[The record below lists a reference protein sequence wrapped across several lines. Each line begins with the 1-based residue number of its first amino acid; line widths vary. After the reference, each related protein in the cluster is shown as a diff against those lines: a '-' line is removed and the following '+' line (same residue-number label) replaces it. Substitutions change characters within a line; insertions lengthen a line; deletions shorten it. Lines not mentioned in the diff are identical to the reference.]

1 MTATRSPEHPI
12 RKVLIATHHRLD
24 LWIAPEWFAE
34 RLRKEF
40 LQLEVV
46 RMTTYDGIEK
56 ELADA
61 DVAFTFSL
69 RPEQFAEAK
78 RLRWIHSPAAAV
90 HQFLFPEFVNS
101 DVILTNAREVHG
113 PVVAEHVMALIF
125 ALAKRIPESV
135 RFQQKHVWGQETLW
149 QNHAAP
155 AEIAGATLG
164 LVGLGSIGRN
174 VAQRAS
180 AMGMKVVVVRRSHF
194 SKNQGEVAHP
204 AHHSKDF
211 VDEVLP
217 SSQLG
222 EMLKRADY
230 VVLAIPVTDETRG
243 MIGAE
248 QFSQMKRDA
257 YIINVGRGPLIDEA
271 ALIEALRQRT
281 IAGAALD
288 VFDQEPLPADSPL
301 WDLENLLIT
310 PHTAGM
316 TTKLW
321 ERHYTLFSENL
332 RRFLRGEP
340 LLAMVDKKQ
349 GY

>member
-1 MTATRSPEHPI
+1 MTSPAK
-12 RKVLIATHHRLD
+12 KVLIATHHRLD
-24 LWIAPEWFAE
+24 LWIAPEWFAD

-40 LQLEVV
+40 PELEVV
-46 RMTTYDGIEK
+46 RMTTYEGIEK
-56 ELADA
+56 EIADA

-149 QNHAAP
+149 QNHAPP

-164 LVGLGSIGRN
+164 LAGLGGIGRN

-180 AMGMKVVVVRRSHF
+180 ALGMKVIAVRRSQ
-194 SKNQGEVAHP
+194 SSQNERHP
-204 AHHSKDF
+204 AHSSTEF
-211 VDEVLP
+211 VNEVLP

-222 EMLKRADY
+222 EMLERADY
-230 VVLAIPVTDETRG
+230 VVLAVPVTDETRG

-257 YIINVGRGPLIDEA
+257 YIINVGRGPLIVEA

-332 RRFLRGEP
+332 RRFMRGDK
-340 LLAMVDKKQ
+340 LLATVDKKQ